1 MKRYLSTLA
10 CSGLMSIGASLHGA
24 AFAATFPSSIPEIVP
39 TVNAIGVAFRALP
52 AQPVN
57 SGIHGVLLHKQ
68 NDDPGGM
75 QLVRGGGGGGGHG
88 GGMGGGGSTG
98 GGMGGSSTGGN
109 SAGGSGIGGGGVGG
123 GGFFG
128 FGQYPRPYCNPYYG
142 PCYPGYR
149 RGY

>member
-10 CSGLMSIGASLHGA
+10 CSGLLSIGALCGG
-24 AFAATFPSSIPEIVP
+24 AFAASLPSSIPGIVP
-39 TVNAIGVAFRALP
+39 TVNAVGEAFRALP

-57 SGIHGVLLHKQ
+57 SGIHGILLHKQ
-68 NDDPGGM
+68 NDDPGGL
-75 QLVRGGGGGGGHG
+75 QFVRGGGGGGGGGHG
-88 GGMGGGGSTG
+88 GGGMGGGGTG
-98 GGMGGSSTGGN
+98 GNSAGGMGGN
-109 SAGGSGIGGGGVGG
+109 SAGGSGVGGGGVGG

-128 FGQYPRPYCNPYYG
+128 FGRYPRPYCNPYYG